1 MSMIRILGIDPGS
14 RFTGFGVIESDGK
27 KSSYITSGVVR
38 VTGETLAE
46 RLKVIYECVNE
57 LVDTHQPDEMSIE
70 KVFLHRNA
78 DSALKLGQARGAAIC
93 AVITSEIP
101 VHEYTPAEI
110 KQSVVGKGNA
120 GKEQVQHMVRVLLNL
135 QGNPQEDAADALA
148 AALCH
153 GNTRQTLNFMA
164 NSIQAQNEKN
174 TTSKLQNIATSN
186 TIRITRIGPIPQ
198 ADIAVISLSLYIRPK
213 AIKTAI

>member
-27 KSSYITSGVVR
+27 KSSYITSGFIR
-38 VTGETLAE
+38 ITGETWAE
-46 RLKVIYECVNE
+46 RLGVIFEGVTE
-57 LVDTHQPDEMSIE
+57 LVRTHQPQEMSIE
-70 KVFLHRNA
+70 KVFMHRNA

-93 AVITSEIP
+93 AVITNDVH

-120 GKEQVQHMVRVLLNL
+120 NKEQVQHMVRVLLNL
-135 QGNPQEDAADALA
+135 PGNPQEDAADALA

-153 GNTRQTLNFMA
+153 GNTRHTLNLMA
-164 NSIQAQNEKN
+164 
-174 TTSKLQNIATSN
+174 
-186 TIRITRIGPIPQ
+186 
-198 ADIAVISLSLYIRPK
+198 DLSERT
-213 AIKTAI
+213 KTHN